1 MRFKRA
7 EDLVGDVEI
16 NLNDKGKWAY
26 YGGCHIVVLLFSG
39 VLPERFCCL

>member
-16 NLNDKGKWAY
+16 NLSDKGKMGILW
-26 YGGCHIVVLLFSG
+26 GGHIAVLLFSG
-39 VLPERFCCL
+39 VLLERFCCL